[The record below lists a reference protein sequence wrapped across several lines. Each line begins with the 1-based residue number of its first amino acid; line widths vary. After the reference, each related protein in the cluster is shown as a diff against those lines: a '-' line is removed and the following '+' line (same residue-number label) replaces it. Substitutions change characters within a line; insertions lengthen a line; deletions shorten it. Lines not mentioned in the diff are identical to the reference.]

1 MSYHVNTN
9 SHDEGSDHVD
19 IEAHVKVSDHTMLLE
34 DDTFEVPKRPYD
46 LPMLTGYRAHA
57 AFRL

>member
-19 IEAHVKVSDHTMLLE
+19 TEAHVKVSDHTMLLE
-34 DDTFEVPKRPYD
+34 DDTFEVPKMPYD
-46 LPMLTGYRAHA
+46 LPMLTGYRAHV